1 MLNDYA
7 LTEYCNSIAE
17 EICRDARDMDQ
28 AMDWASESA
37 DSSEY
42 VIYYAKAHELCR
54 NCDIS
59 QGEYFIAD
67 CYSDCPMTYD
77 EMACRIAYGEIDA
90 RVRAKVYE
98 IFQTREDEA
107 A

>member
-1 MLNDYA
+1 MLNDYK
-7 LTEYCNSIAE
+7 LDQYCNSIAE
-17 EICRDARDMDQ
+17 EICRDARDVDQ

-42 VIYYAKAHELCR
+42 VIYYAKAHMLCAK
-54 NCDIS
+54 CDTT
-59 QGEYFIAD
+59 QGENFIAD

-98 IFQTREDEA
+98 IFEQRDEYA
-107 A
+107 V

>member
-17 EICRDARDMDQ
+17 DICRDATDMDQ

-42 VIYYAKAHELCR
+42 AIYYAKAHMLCQ
-54 NCDIS
+54 NCDTT
-59 QGEYFIAD
+59 QGEDFIAD

-90 RVRAKVYE
+90 RVRAKVCE
-98 IFQTREDEA
+98 IFDQRDEYA